1 MGRLNAYY
9 AQRTGS
15 DHILQP
21 KRARLYIAASIGANR
36 ADDEKA
42 LFSELSRIAGETT
55 EGAQRTIDLPAT
67 PTFLP
72 YLLKHDDKTP
82 RELLKRALKLRRSS
96 IVGEYRHWRKAIM
109 DDIDKGRM
117 LTKRRKEIAELAAA
131 LARELRVETDSG
143 TKVSAKIGVKVAA
156 VVPEFGAEIGIEK
169 EWNLGIA
176 LGWLLRNIP
185 GHQYRK
191 LLMRLII
198 AQREYSHIDR
208 HLRKLWT
215 SA

>member
-1 MGRLNAYY
+1 
-9 AQRTGS
+9 
-15 DHILQP
+15 
-21 KRARLYIAASIGANR
+21 
-36 ADDEKA
+36 
-42 LFSELSRIAGETT
+42 
-55 EGAQRTIDLPAT
+55 
-67 PTFLP
+67 
-72 YLLKHDDKTP
+72 
-82 RELLKRALKLRRSS
+82 
-96 IVGEYRHWRKAIM
+96 M

-143 TKVSAKIGVKVAA
+143 TKVSAKIGIKVAA

-169 EWNLGIA
+169 EWNFGVA

-215 SA
+215 SAYRFR